1 MRSKL
6 RVGSVVGEMSATR
19 AFPGDRDLAELLAEL
34 PDAVIVL
41 DPLARVKWGNRA
53 AERLFARSLAESIG
67 ISGLD
72 LVHPD
77 DLELVL
83 RSLASVQG
91 KEVGT
96 LIEVRVNTGTGW
108 RLVEV
113 IGTPVPWQGEAVVL
127 FSLRDLTERRRFE
140 VARNEEARLRSMVHN
155 SAAVIILVSA
165 AGVVQ
170 SASGALGRLLGHDP
184 EFIEDRPLADLVDQA
199 DRPVVIC
206 ALERASQGATVAEP
220 VIVAVRLCRYA
231 SSRTVPFELTIVNL
245 LEDPTVEGFLVSAHD
260 ITARAAAELEL
271 RHTLSLLTAT
281 LDATADGI
289 AVVGTDSR
297 ITSFNGRFAEIW
309 QIPVPVLESGDSAA
323 AKDFALSQLNE
334 PDAIEAKIR
343 ELYAR
348 PESEDYET
356 IEFKDGRVFERYSR
370 PQRLDGAVVGRVW
383 SFHDVT
389 ERHRSEQELR
399 ESEQRFRRVFKEG
412 PLPIAVVDLDLRIT
426 DVNTALCRFVRRTKQ
441 DLVGTT
447 FESFT
452 YSDDVLKDMDLNW
465 QISAGT
471 VQSYETETRFVTK
484 DGEVVFGKVTASVV
498 RDDNG
503 AVVHGMR
510 IVEDITKRKRL
521 ERELV
526 AHATTAGKLLASLT
540 PRETEVLALL
550 GGTGT
555 APQLAKRLSVSVR
568 TVESHL
574 ANAYRKL
581 GVRTREDAAAEF
593 ARLRGAVAGLSAD
606 MPGGF
611 SGLT

>member
-1 MRSKL
+1 MSVK
-6 RVGSVVGEMSATR
+6 RVAPRKS
-19 AFPGDRDLAELLAEL
+19 DLADLLADL

-41 DPLARVKWGNRA
+41 DPLGRVKWGNRA
-53 AERLFARSLAESIG
+53 AERLFTRSLEESIG
-67 ISGLD
+67 ISGLE

-91 KEVGT
+91 KEIGT
-96 LIEVRVNTGTGW
+96 LIEVRVKTGTGW

-113 IGTPVPWQGEAVVL
+113 IGAPVSWLGEAVVL

-165 AGVVQ
+165 AGLVLSV
-170 SASGALGRLLGHDP
+170 SGALGRLLGHDP
-184 EFIEDRPLADLVDQA
+184 ELLENRPLAELARDSDG
-199 DRPVVIC
+199 PVLMA
-206 ALERASQGATVAEP
+206 ALERASRGATVAEP
-220 VIVAVRLCRYA
+220 VTVVVHLRRHA
-231 SSRTVPFELTIVNL
+231 SSQTVPFEFTVVNL
-245 LEDPTVEGFLVSAHD
+245 LDDPTVGGFLVSAHD
-260 ITARAAAELEL
+260 ITARAAAELGL

-281 LDATADGI
+281 LNSTADGI
-289 AVVGTDSR
+289 LVVGTDGR
-297 ITSFNGRFAEIW
+297 ITSFNARFAEMC
-309 QIPVPVLESGDSAA
+309 QVPLSALQRGGDATAMGSVMTH
-323 AKDFALSQLNE
+323 LTE
-334 PDAIEAKIR
+334 PDAFEAKVR

-348 PESEDYET
+348 PEAESHDT
-356 IEFKDGRVFERYSR
+356 LEFKDGRVFECYSR

-383 SFHDVT
+383 SLHDVT

-412 PLPIAVVDLDLRIT
+412 PLPIAVVDLDQRISN
-426 DVNTALCRFVRRTKQ
+426 VNKALCRFVGRTRYE
-441 DLVGTT
+441 LVGST

-452 YSDDVLKDMDLNW
+452 HPDDVDKDTELNW
-465 QISAGT
+465 QIAAGMIP
-471 VQSYETETRFVTK
+471 SYETETRFVTK
-484 DGEVVFGKVTASVV
+484 GGKVVFGKVTAAVV
-498 RDDNG
+498 RDDND

-526 AHATTAGKLLASLT
+526 EHATTAGKLLASLT
-540 PRETEVLALL
+540 PRETEILALL
-550 GGTGT
+550 SGTDT
-555 APQLAKRLSVSVR
+555 APQMARRLSVSVR
-568 TVESHL
+568 TIESHL

-593 ARLRGAVAGLSAD
+593 ARLRGAVGGLQHDFLVPSPA
-606 MPGGF
+606 P
-611 SGLT
+611 LT

>member
-1 MRSKL
+1 
-6 RVGSVVGEMSATR
+6 MSAQMALPR
-19 AFPGDRDLAELLAEL
+19 DGDLAELLAEL

-41 DPLARVKWGNRA
+41 DPAGRVKWGNRA
-53 AERLFARSLAESIG
+53 AERLFSRSLAEAIG

-83 RSLASVQG
+83 RSLTSVQG

-96 LIEVRVNTGTGW
+96 LIEVRVGTGSGW

-113 IGTPVPWQGEAVVL
+113 IGTPVVWLGEAVVL

-140 VARNEEARLRSMVHN
+140 VARNEEARLRSVVHN
-155 SAAVIILVSA
+155 AAAVIILVSA

-184 EFIEDRPLADLVDQA
+184 ELIEHRPLAELVNEA
-199 DRPVVIC
+199 DRPVLVD
-206 ALERASQGATVAEP
+206 ALERASRGATVADP
-220 VIVAVRLCRYA
+220 VTVVVRLLRHA
-231 SSRTVPFELTIVNL
+231 SSRTVPFELTVVNL
-245 LEDPTVEGFLVSAHD
+245 LDDPTVGGFVVSAHD

-271 RHTLSLLTAT
+271 RHTLSLLRAT
-281 LDATADGI
+281 LDATGDGI
-289 AVVGTDSR
+289 FVVGTDNR
-297 ITSFNGRFAEIW
+297 ITSFNERFGEIW

-323 AKDFALSQLNE
+323 VRDYAMSQLNE
-334 PDAIEAKIR
+334 PDAFEAKIR
-343 ELYAR
+343 ELYAS
-348 PESEDYET
+348 PEAEGHDT
-356 IEFKDGRVFERYSR
+356 IEFKDGRVFERYSG

-389 ERHRSEQELR
+389 ERHRSEEELR

-426 DVNTALCRFVRRTKQ
+426 NVNKALCRFVRRTKQ

-452 YSDDVLKDMDLNW
+452 YSDDVLKDTDLNW
-465 QISAGT
+465 QISAGM

-498 RDDNG
+498 RDDND

-550 GGTGT
+550 GGAGT
-555 APQLAKRLSVSVR
+555 APQLARHLCVSVR

-581 GVRTREDAAAEF
+581 GVRTREDAVAEF
-593 ARLRGAVAGLSAD
+593 ARLRGAVAGLPQD
-606 MPGGF
+606 LPGSLPAG
-611 SGLT
+611 T